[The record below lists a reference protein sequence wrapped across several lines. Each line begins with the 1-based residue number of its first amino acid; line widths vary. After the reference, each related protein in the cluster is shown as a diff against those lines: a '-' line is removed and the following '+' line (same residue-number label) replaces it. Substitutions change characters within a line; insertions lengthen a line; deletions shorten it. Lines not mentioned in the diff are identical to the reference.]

1 MSGDKPTNRDGVPS
15 AVRPDD
21 DTTPLLVLTR
31 PRLLALARRLC
42 VERNERAPLDA
53 ALAAMPDAELI
64 TLVRRLR
71 PLTG

>member
-1 MSGDKPTNRDGVPS
+1 MSGDKPADRDGVPR

-21 DTTPLLVLTR
+21 DTAPVLVMTR
-31 PRLLALARRLC
+31 TRLLALARRLC

-71 PLTG
+71 TLTG

>member
-1 MSGDKPTNRDGVPS
+1 MSGDKPTDRDGVPRV
-15 AVRPDD
+15 VRPDD
-21 DTTPLLVLTR
+21 DTAPLLVLTR

-53 ALAAMPDAELI
+53 ALEAMSDDELI

-71 PLTG
+71 ALTG